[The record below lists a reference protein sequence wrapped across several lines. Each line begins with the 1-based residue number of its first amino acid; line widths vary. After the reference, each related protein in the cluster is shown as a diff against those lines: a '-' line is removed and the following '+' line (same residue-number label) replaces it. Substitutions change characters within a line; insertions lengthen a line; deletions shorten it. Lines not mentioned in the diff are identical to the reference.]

1 MKKII
6 VFLLLFTTFSF
17 SESEYWEGLFGY
29 MVMKDFTFE
38 EFEYGL
44 VNTEGYVSQG
54 VAENVPGTNGYIN
67 VYNNPNG
74 KQCFILFELLDE
86 ENMYVE
92 DNRNC
97 EGNFSGKYKYIRKM
111 IKNDL
116 KPFDRLK

>member
-54 VAENVPGTNGYIN
+54 VAENVPETNGYIN

-97 EGNFSGKYKYIRKM
+97 EEKFSGKYKYIKKKK
-111 IKNDL
+111 KNDL
-116 KPFDRLK
+116 KPFDKLK